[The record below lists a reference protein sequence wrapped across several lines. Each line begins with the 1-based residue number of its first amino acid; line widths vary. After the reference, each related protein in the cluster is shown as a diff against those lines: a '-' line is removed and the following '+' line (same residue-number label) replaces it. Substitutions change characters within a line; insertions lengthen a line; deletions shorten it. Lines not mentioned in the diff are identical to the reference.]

1 MSFFGR
7 LASCDLAH
15 VELSLPAHR
24 EAGWGSI
31 RFEDPHHEATR
42 GVGPVTGAA
51 GSEGRFDRPDVTQPV
66 EPKGPWC
73 SYHRGPF
80 TYFRQTTPMRQ
91 VPVGPRAVLV
101 EVDDAAAALA
111 LATWARSRVDADE
124 IVPAAATVLFD
135 GVTDLSVLAGWS
147 PTADVPAGDL
157 VEVPVVY
164 DGPDL
169 AFVADLWG
177 TDTAGVVQRHTAG
190 EYVAEFCGFAPG
202 FSYLAGLP
210 AELAVPR
217 LESPRAAVPPGSV
230 GLAGTWCGVYPTASP
245 GGWRLLGRTDAVLW
259 DQARPAPA
267 LLPPGSRVRFVPS

>member
-1 MSFFGR
+1 M
-7 LASCDLAH
+7 
-15 VELSLPAHR
+15 
-24 EAGWGSI
+24 
-31 RFEDPHHEATR
+31 
-42 GVGPVTGAA
+42 TGAA
-51 GSEGRFDRPDVTQPV
+51 GSEIRFGRPGVTQPV

-80 TYFRQTTPMRQ
+80 TYFRQTTRMQLR
-91 VPVGPRAVLV
+91 PVGPRAVLV

-111 LATWARSRVDADE
+111 LATWARLRVDAEE

-135 GVTDLSVLAGWS
+135 GVTDLSVLADWS
-147 PTADVPAGDL
+147 PTSAVPAGEL

-169 AFVADLWG
+169 DFVAEQWG
-177 TDTAGVVQRHTAG
+177 TDVAGVVARHTEV

-210 AELAVPR
+210 DPLAVPR
-217 LESPRAAVPPGSV
+217 LASPRAAVPPGSV

-259 DQARPAPA
+259 DQSREQPA
-267 LLPPGSRVRFVPS
+267 LLPPGTRVRFVAR